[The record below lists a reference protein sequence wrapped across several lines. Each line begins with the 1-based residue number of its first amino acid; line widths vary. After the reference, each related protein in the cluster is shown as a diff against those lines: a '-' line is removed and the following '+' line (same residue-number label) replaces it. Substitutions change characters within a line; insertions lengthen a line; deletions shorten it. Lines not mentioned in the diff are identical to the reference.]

1 MSLFSP
7 LCIPFLIILWAPL
20 HLYTTSDVVVAEVMV
35 ETAEE
40 TEVIVVLVAEVT
52 AKAAMKWESNS

>member
-1 MSLFSP
+1 M
-7 LCIPFLIILWAPL
+7 
-20 HLYTTSDVVVAEVMV
+20 VVVEVIV

-52 AKAAMKWESNS
+52 AKAADEVGI

>member
-1 MSLFSP
+1 
-7 LCIPFLIILWAPL
+7 
-20 HLYTTSDVVVAEVMV
+20 VVVVEVIV

-52 AKAAMKWESNS
+52 AKAADEVGI